1 MKKLLIVVSFVV
13 ASITVFAQEPFAE
26 QDFMN
31 NSETTEVIQA
41 TSSVFPMNSS
51 YLTLNAPVVNERQ
64 MMGFMQSNSAVA
76 REYDA
81 YQRTAI
87 AGWVLFSVGV
97 ATTALGIPIWI
108 DGDQAFDDNFGG
120 SLSAAFTGGL
130 GGALVMSYGIAT
142 VITGVAVTTA
152 GIICLGVGYGMRGGK
167 ADLTYQGIQRQRVP
181 VVRFDLQSSS
191 DGLGIAMKF

>member
-41 TSSVFPMNSS
+41 TSSVFPMNSNS
-51 YLTLNAPVVNERQ
+51 LTLNAPVVNERQ

-76 REYDA
+76 REYDT
-81 YQRTAI
+81 YQKTAI
-87 AGWVLFSVGV
+87 AGWVLFSAGV
-97 ATTALGIPIWI
+97 AAMACGIPMW
-108 DGDQAFDDNFGG
+108 GLGKQAIDDNVGG
-120 SLSAAFTGGL
+120 SLGATFAGGISGSL
-130 GGALVMSYGIAT
+130 LMSIGMATTTVGA
-142 VITGVAVTTA
+142 AVTTV
-152 GIICLGVGYGMRGGK
+152 GIVCLGVGYGMRGGK

-191 DGLGIAMKF
+191 NGLGIAMKF